1 MNALELISALVEMVS
16 KHGNQEVVFFNG
28 DYYRHVD
35 VITLQSIDGEFT
47 RLELE

>member
-1 MNALELISALVEMVS
+1 MNALELIAALVKMVA

-35 VITLQSIDGEFT
+35 VITLQSIEGNLT